1 MLTNAA
7 PRIPSPPVRL
17 GAIELI
23 ELGSP
28 IPRVE
33 RPYIVDPR
41 RRPFLS
47 SRYPRARSSGPML
60 GILDFLASVGSFL
73 AGAFEFLFK
82 NLAAL
87 ISVPLDLASRGIGV
101 LFDGL
106 AGFLVN
112 IPIVGVLASELLLVG
127 KAVIQFGLSVP
138 GLLLNGIGNIF
149 GEVKNALDATKT
161 PAQKA
166 ADSKAAETNILNKAK
181 DKGGDPLMAA
191 VKDVLLGKPPSNTT
205 PPPHPPNPLPPG
217 ADQIGPGA
225 GSITGDADLDK
236 VVTVGLPIA
245 GAAALVFM
253 AVT

>member
-1 MLTNAA
+1 MLANAA
-7 PRIPSPPVRL
+7 PQAPAYSARL

-23 ELGSP
+23 ELGTA
-28 IPRVE
+28 
-33 RPYIVDPR
+33 R
-41 RRPFLS
+41 RALNQHRSPFLS
-47 SRYPRARSSGPML
+47 SRYPRAGRSGPML

-87 ISVPLDLASRGIGV
+87 ISVPLDLASKGIGV

-138 GLLLNGIGNIF
+138 GLLLKGIGNIF
-149 GEVKNALDATKT
+149 GEVKGALDATKT

-166 ADSKAAETNILNKAK
+166 SDSQAAQKNILDKAQA
-181 DKGGDPLMAA
+181 KGGDSLVSA

-205 PPPHPPNPLPPG
+205 PPPNPPNPLPPG

-225 GSITGDADLDK
+225 EGSITGNSDVDK
-236 VVTVGLPIA
+236 IITIGLPIA
-245 GAAALVFM
+245 GATALVFM
-253 AVT
+253 AIG